1 MSGQCISISIWL
13 TPLPLNCL
21 RSLWMAPR
29 WLVLRSNRMLKTIFS
44 NAFILFNCS
53 SHTADVFG
61 MRYFLIS
68 ILLLLAVVLKTDG
81 SKNLQKITEIL
92 FCKNMSESSKKLRNS
107 ISIFSYFNSIV
118 EGNFNGS
125 KNLQESSINFV

>member
-1 MSGQCISISIWL
+1 
-13 TPLPLNCL
+13 
-21 RSLWMAPR
+21 
-29 WLVLRSNRMLKTIFS
+29 MLKTIFS

-125 KNLQESSINFV
+125 KNLQESSINFVY